1 VHELEKKQGIFEG
14 IWSRMRPAG
23 EMRFRLKYE
32 FLRWKVAIRGS
43 KIHPIESAGPILDG
57 VFPVSPCQ
65 LRRTTPNILEIG
77 RLVV

>member
-32 FLRWKVAIRGS
+32 FPTL
-43 KIHPIESAGPILDG
+43 ESINPW
-57 VFPVSPCQ
+57 F
-65 LRRTTPNILEIG
+65 
-77 RLVV
+77 